1 LPQRERS
8 SERTVVE
15 GSDEAPWGDMEFLT
29 RIQQFF
35 REVAAEFRRVNWPSR
50 AEVARSTVVVL
61 AVVVILALYLGAVD
75 VGLARIVGVI
85 LK

>member
-1 LPQRERS
+1 
-8 SERTVVE
+8 
-15 GSDEAPWGDMEFLT
+15 MEFL
-29 RIQQFF
+29 RRVQQFF

-61 AVVVILALYLGAVD
+61 AVVLILALYLGAVD
-75 VGLARIVGVI
+75 VGLARIVEVI

>member
-1 LPQRERS
+1 
-8 SERTVVE
+8 
-15 GSDEAPWGDMEFLT
+15 MESL
-29 RIQQFF
+29 RRVRQFF

-50 AEVARSTVVVL
+50 AEVTRSTVVVL

-75 VGLARIVGVI
+75 VGLARIVEVI

>member
-1 LPQRERS
+1 
-8 SERTVVE
+8 
-15 GSDEAPWGDMEFLT
+15 MEFVG
-29 RIQQFF
+29 RVQQFF

-50 AEVARSTVVVL
+50 AEVVRSTAVVL
-61 AVVVILALYLGAVD
+61 AVVVILAFYLGAVD

>member
-1 LPQRERS
+1 
-8 SERTVVE
+8 
-15 GSDEAPWGDMEFLT
+15 MEFLT

-61 AVVVILALYLGAVD
+61 VVVVVLALYLGAVD
-75 VGLARIVGVI
+75 VALSKAVGVI

>member
-1 LPQRERS
+1 
-8 SERTVVE
+8 
-15 GSDEAPWGDMEFLT
+15 MEFLG
-29 RIQQFF
+29 RVQQFF

-50 AEVARSTVVVL
+50 AEVARSTLVVL

-75 VGLARIVGVI
+75 VALARIVGVI